1 MATGPVGWPEVADP
15 TFFQRLVRPVGGLLA
30 VLLTV
35 TLVDGAWASSLPD
48 GEWEGRWYPKNSC
61 KDTRERPMTATTKD
75 GHIRGEVINPHG
87 TPGVF
92 AADIKASGSFSAT
105 VVGLKRFGFSV
116 KGKASSSEIT
126 ANWEGRDDCGNGT
139 FVLRLVKSDPAVT
152 KLPEAP
158 APAPAP
164 QPEIAKQS
172 PSAAPAEPA
181 APLGEKDTARAALET
196 LHRQG
201 LISEEEYQAKLQ
213 ALARPQPTIIM
224 APSDLPPPDPRLAEL
239 DDLLTNGA
247 ITADEYLQRRRV
259 IIGSGN

>member
-1 MATGPVGWPEVADP
+1 MASGQAGRHEEADP
-15 TFFQRLVRPVGGLLA
+15 AIFQRLVRRMGGLLA
-30 VLLTV
+30 VLLSV
-35 TLVDGAWASSLPD
+35 ALVDGAWASSLPD

-75 GHIRGEVINPHG
+75 GHIRGEVLNPHG
-87 TPGVF
+87 TPGIF

-116 KGKASSSEIT
+116 KGKASASEIT

-158 APAPAP
+158 AP
-164 QPEIAKQS
+164 QAKTAQ
-172 PSAAPAEPA
+172 PA
-181 APLGEKDTARAALET
+181 ASTAPVTPGAAGGEDATARAALET

-201 LISEEEYQAKLQ
+201 VISDEEYRAKLQ
-213 ALARPQPTIIM
+213 ALARPAATIIM

-239 DDLLTNGA
+239 DELLTNGS
-247 ITADEYLQRRRV
+247 IDADEYLRRRRV
-259 IIGSGN
+259 IIGSDN

>member
-1 MATGPVGWPEVADP
+1 MVTEQVGRHEEADP
-15 TFFQRLVRPVGGLLA
+15 TFFQGLVRRVGGLLA

-35 TLVDGAWASSLPD
+35 TLVNGAWASSLPD

-116 KGKASSSEIT
+116 KGKASPSEIT

-152 KLPEAP
+152 KLPEE
-158 APAPAP
+158 PAP
-164 QPEIAKQS
+164 QPKTAKQT
-172 PSAAPAEPA
+172 PPTAPDEPGPPA
-181 APLGEKDTARAALET
+181 AEEDTARAALDT
-196 LHRQG
+196 LYQQG
-201 LISEEEYQAKLQ
+201 IISEEEYQAKLA
-213 ALARPQPTIIM
+213 ALARPAPTIIM

-239 DDLLTNGA
+239 DDLLTNGS
-247 ITADEYLQRRRV
+247 ISADEYLKRRRV
-259 IIGSGN
+259 IIGTGN